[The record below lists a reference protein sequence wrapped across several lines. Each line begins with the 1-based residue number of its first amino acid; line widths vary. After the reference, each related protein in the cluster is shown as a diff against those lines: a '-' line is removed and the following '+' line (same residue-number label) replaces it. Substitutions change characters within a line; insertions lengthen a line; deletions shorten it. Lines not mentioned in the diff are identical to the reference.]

1 MGIACGGELYFAG
14 FFGTCLMMLLL
25 RFGPRGSDALDDD
38 DDHDDEDFGEDD
50 DMVEEQFDHRPDE
63 EAVASPTKCRRGTVI
78 VGGSIGIANHPVALG
93 PSNERKKKQPISP
106 LPPPSVPPAPQLIFR
121 DNPSQLVIPSLQT
134 TTRSIGEGSVF
145 TVTGESIEN
154 DTASS
159 VTTLGTTTERTPM
172 IRNSGKSTS
181 AEEQRLMSLAY
192 HNISSTKNN
201 SIRSSS
207 SRSSLRARNKTKK
220 NRSRSNLGSIV

>member
-1 MGIACGGELYFAG
+1 
-14 FFGTCLMMLLL
+14 MMLLL

-192 HNISSTKNN
+192 HKISSTKNN